1 MNAKD
6 LVHSIQSDLAPVERR
21 LRAHPYLEWV
31 ERGDLAL
38 ERLRPFAGE
47 QFHIITADLRSVA
60 HLVSRFG
67 GGGARDFFLDVL
79 AGERAAL
86 SKLLPFAEAL
96 GMGRRDLA
104 LYEPAPAAHAYTAY
118 MAYLALYAS
127 DAEVAAAY
135 LVNFGVWGESCGRL
149 ARALRERY
157 GLSDEQTAFFQHF
170 ATPAPEF
177 EPAALAVIQ
186 AKLDAGWPVHLIR
199 RAARLLQGYELL
211 FWDAML
217 DSLQ

>member
-1 MNAKD
+1 MNAAD
-6 LVHSIQSDLAPVERR
+6 LVLSIRADLAPVERR
-21 LRAHPYLEWV
+21 LRDHPYLARV
-31 ERGDLAL
+31 ERGDFTLQQ
-38 ERLRPFAGE
+38 LRPFVGE
-47 QFHIITADLRSVA
+47 QFHIISADLRSVA

-86 SKLLPFAEAL
+86 GKLLPLAEAIGL
-96 GMGRRDLA
+96 SDGDLA
-104 LYEPAPAAHAYTAY
+104 RYEPQPAAHAYTAY

-135 LVNFGVWGESCGRL
+135 LVNFGAWGESCGRMSK
-149 ARALRERY
+149 ALRERH
-157 GLSDEQTAFFQHF
+157 GLREEQTAFLDFF
-170 ATPAPEF
+170 ATPNPGF

-217 DSLQ
+217 DTLP